1 MRIGLNEIWDGKI
14 PTDEMNLAELS
25 DKIWEIGELDA
36 IQEKVSPEL
45 FQLHIAINSIGNWQ
59 CDG

>member
-1 MRIGLNEIWDGKI
+1 MSIEMNEIWDGKI
-14 PTDEMNLAELS
+14 PADEMDLAILS

-45 FQLHIAINSIGNWQ
+45 FQLHIASRRPKRS
-59 CDG
+59 